1 MLAGVTLGVWLIVL
15 LVLHPGV
22 TFGFDVCV
30 RGKRSNV
37 FRRMSTVASISSP
50 VVDMD
55 RIQGKIQSQDEKI
68 SCNAYIDDD
77 KSDKGEDE
85 ISALLCPSSRP
96 SKTFSA
102 PNLDISFQPIQSD
115 KYNGEC
121 TFDLLPL
128 QKYHA
133 RNQNHKIGRR
143 RRRKSDSE
151 SSLNGDHGSHTITN
165 TDSLIPKSNARVS
178 HDIPSLDFIYENK
191 SRFPITKSSQV
202 LLEEYHEHKQSC
214 IHMDNSDDDL
224 KDGLRK
230 LNLLEGRLRSKIRA
244 ECRASLPLSINDALQ
259 ILYCDSHI
267 CVVNKPSGVLSVPGH
282 RRNPSLADL
291 VYDTIQPSSCST
303 RDDGSIDELDQSVVH
318 RLDMAT
324 SGIIVY
330 ALSKKA
336 LQELH
341 VTFRDR
347 KVQKTY
353 QALVEGHLF
362 LGAMEGEIDVAL
374 ERDPTNPPYMRVAQ
388 PRDDP
393 IDNDNDGNNDTT
405 EQPKTHKFWREAP
418 KPSMTTWSILGYEYD
433 TKGNPLTRVALK
445 PHTGRTHQLRVHTSG
460 VLGTPIVGD
469 DIYGSGRHD
478 PNANLCL
485 HAHRLC
491 IHHPITGA
499 PMVFEADPPF

>member
-1 MLAGVTLGVWLIVL
+1 MMLVGVTLGVWLIVL

-22 TFGFDVCV
+22 ASGFDVCV
-30 RGKRSNV
+30 RGKRSNK
-37 FRRMSTVASISSP
+37 FRWMSMVASISTT
-50 VVDMD
+50 VVEMD
-55 RIQGKIQSQDEKI
+55 RVQEENQGQVEKI
-68 SCNAYIDDD
+68 SCDAQIDDE
-77 KSDKGEDE
+77 SDGKEDE
-85 ISALLCPSSRP
+85 ISALLCPSSHP
-96 SKTFSA
+96 SKTFAA
-102 PNLDISFQPIQSD
+102 PNLDVSFQPIQSD
-115 KYNGEC
+115 KYNGDC

-133 RNQNHKIGRR
+133 RNQNHNIG
-143 RRRKSDSE
+143 RRRKSDSDNQDF
-151 SSLNGDHGSHTITN
+151 LNDDHGIHAIPE
-165 TDSLIPKSNARVS
+165 TDSLILKSNARVS
-178 HDIPSLDFIYENK
+178 HDIPSLDFIYENQ

-214 IHMDNSDDDL
+214 IHMDSSNDDL
-224 KDGLRK
+224 NGK
-230 LNLLEGRLRSKIRA
+230 LNTLELLEGRLRSKIRA
-244 ECRASLPLSINDALQ
+244 ECRASLPLSINDTLQ

-330 ALSKKA
+330 ALSKQA
-336 LQELH
+336 LQKLH

-353 QALVEGHLF
+353 QALVEGHLS

-388 PRDDP
+388 PRDDRSKES
-393 IDNDNDGNNDTT
+393 DDNNDTT

-418 KPSMTTWSILGYEYD
+418 KPSKTTWSILGYEYD

-469 DIYGSGRHD
+469 DIYGSGTHD